1 MILLRASGRG
11 CERKRE
17 EMSWE
22 TFKGLAASSDL
33 AGGKKGENEDD
44 LTRSFGIPS
53 FLSRARK

>member
-1 MILLRASGRG
+1 LILLRASGRG

-33 AGGKKGENEDD
+33 AGGKKVENEDD

-53 FLSRARK
+53 FL